1 MSSLTFDQIIAT
13 PVGEIATLD
22 SAMLFELRMQVSE
35 FLNAAKAVNEQIE
48 KALELKYAEHA
59 QKLRLAAG
67 KDTGVTHF
75 DDGRVRVTADL
86 PKRVEWDQTKLSDIV
101 QRIVDAGDDPSQYVE
116 INFRVSET
124 KYNAWPQV
132 LRDQFAAA
140 RTLKTGKPSFRLALL
155 DAGGAQ

>member
-1 MSSLTFDQIIAT
+1 MSGLTFDQIMAT
-13 PVGEIATLD
+13 PVSEISALDGATLY
-22 SAMLFELRMQVSE
+22 ELRMQASD

-48 KALELKYAEHA
+48 KALESKYAERA

-75 DDGRVRVTADL
+75 DDGQVRVTADL
-86 PKRVEWDQTKLSDIV
+86 PKRVEWDQSKLSDIV

-116 INFRVSET
+116 INFRVAET